1 MILSAFLSGSL
12 SILSWLVS
20 FSFGAHAIGF
30 FGEAAEQGIH
40 ILRPALQEPT
50 DELPAGNLYLNSM
63 CYAEDASSDINDW
76 RGRILILETPN

>member
-50 DELPAGNLYLNSM
+50 DK
-63 CYAEDASSDINDW
+63 
-76 RGRILILETPN
+76 